1 MTHYHNPYYYLR
13 RQASKGFA
21 SFDFNMNMDARDRLQ
36 THRDVFFEIEQAD
49 RESWRQR
56 YYHYWGDLIYDFLR
70 EGIAQFNL
78 AVDSDVSDLQRYYAF
93 LSGPCAR
100 HSIFSEEVLENLKKN
115 LNELEEMLALKRISE
130 KSDKKSKELMKKVKE
145 LRKEVGKISEREVR
159 LKKIVKKLNKK

>member
-1 MTHYHNPYYYLR
+1 
-13 RQASKGFA
+13 
-21 SFDFNMNMDARDRLQ
+21 MNMDARDRLQ

-49 RESWRQR
+49 RESWRHR
-56 YYHYWGDLIYDFLR
+56 DYHYWGDLIYDFLR

-115 LNELEEMLALKRISE
+115 LNELEEVLALKRISE
-130 KSDKKSKELMKKVKE
+130 KSDKKSKELMKEVEE

-159 LKKIVKKLNKK
+159 LKKIVKELNKEWNEKRI